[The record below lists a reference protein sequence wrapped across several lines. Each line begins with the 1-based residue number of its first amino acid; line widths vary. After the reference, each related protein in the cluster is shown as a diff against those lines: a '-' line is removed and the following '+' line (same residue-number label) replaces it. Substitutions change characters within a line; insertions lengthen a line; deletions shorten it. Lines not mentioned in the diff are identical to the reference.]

1 MAVSFFVNLYSE
13 EASRIQWPK
22 KFPCIETEHMQN
34 LSKNVSMKGKKDT
47 VFAMG
52 AYKAPGEDGYH
63 AISNILERDRGLAG
77 QDGAESFFRQGYP

>member
-1 MAVSFFVNLYSE
+1 
-13 EASRIQWPK
+13 
-22 KFPCIETEHMQN
+22 
-34 LSKNVSMKGKKDT
+34 MKGKKDT